1 MPELRAIVFDL
12 WGTLL
17 IEQRALPEERA
28 LRRFEGVRAV
38 LERHGI
44 DVTLE
49 EFSQRQ
55 LASNRAIGRMQN
67 EGRDLSAEERA
78 RHVVYQLA
86 PHRADHLD
94 ATDLHQFIEAYS
106 GAALQAP
113 PVPLLGAFEALDE
126 ARARGLR
133 IGLMSNTGATAGRH
147 LRVILERLGIAD
159 AFDAQLFSD
168 ELGVSKPAPVIFER
182 ALEALGAAPGE
193 ALFVGDTPRFD
204 VSPPRRYGWW
214 VVQVGD
220 RDDGDPPAHA
230 RVPGVLDVYAAAEDL
245 GLRFPARARSAR
257 NEARQPVE
265 RPLA

>member
-1 MPELRAIVFDL
+1 MTELRAIVFDL

-17 IEQRALPEERA
+17 VEQRALLRERA
-28 LRRFEGVRAV
+28 LRRFEGVRTV

-44 DVTLE
+44 DVTPE
-49 EFSQRQ
+49 EFGQRQ
-55 LASNRAIGRMQN
+55 LASNRTIGRMQN
-67 EGRDLSAEERA
+67 HGRDLSAEERA

-94 ATDLHQFIEAYS
+94 DSDLHEFIEAYS
-106 GAALQAP
+106 GAALHAP

-147 LRVILERLGIAD
+147 LRVILERLGMSE
-159 AFDAQLFSD
+159 AFDALLFSD
-168 ELGVSKPAPVIFER
+168 ELGVSKPAPAIFAR
-182 ALEALGAAPGE
+182 ALEALDVTSEE

-220 RDDGDPPAHA
+220 RDGGDPPAHA
-230 RVPGVLDVYAAAEDL
+230 RVPGVLDVYTAAEDL
-245 GLRFPARARSAR
+245 GLRFPGRGRR
-257 NEARQPVE
+257 GRDEAREAVE